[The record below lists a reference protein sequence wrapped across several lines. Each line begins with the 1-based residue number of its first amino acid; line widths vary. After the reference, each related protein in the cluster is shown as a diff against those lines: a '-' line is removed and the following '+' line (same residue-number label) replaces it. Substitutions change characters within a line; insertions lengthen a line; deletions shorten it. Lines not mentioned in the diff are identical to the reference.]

1 MDSIWKPVHLRRTLC
16 TKPLSRQL
24 SSPNTSP
31 PGASIRSEKWWKSY
45 FTKYVGIVLFVVY
58 PVIALGVRRVFSLL
72 RLNIATICACN
83 PYEFRSRTNMK
94 DCQSPVARSN
104 GNEFITLLAAT
115 SGGLRGVHAWEHTR
129 GRKLALSVRMNTVRI
144 CTMTVYCWSRYHFT
158 DNQNWMR
165 KIFQMGFLPFFLL

>member
-1 MDSIWKPVHLRRTLC
+1 MHLRRTLC

-24 SSPNTSP
+24 SSPNTLRVL
-31 PGASIRSEKWWKSY
+31 RSDQKSDEKVILQSMLELYSLW
-45 FTKYVGIVLFVVY
+45 FT
-58 PVIALGVRRVFSLL
+58 VIALGVRRVFSLL

-144 CTMTVYCWSRYHFT
+144 CTMTVYC
-158 DNQNWMR
+158 
-165 KIFQMGFLPFFLL
+165 

>member
-1 MDSIWKPVHLRRTLC
+1 MLRSDQ
-16 TKPLSRQL
+16 KSD
-24 SSPNTSP
+24 
-31 PGASIRSEKWWKSY
+31 EKVILQSMLELYSLW
-45 FTKYVGIVLFVVY
+45 FTRGFT
-58 PVIALGVRRVFSLL
+58 VIALAVRRVFSLL

-115 SGGLRGVHAWEHTR
+115 SGGLRGVHAWQYTR

-144 CTMTVYCWSRYHFT
+144 CTMTVYC
-158 DNQNWMR
+158 
-165 KIFQMGFLPFFLL
+165 